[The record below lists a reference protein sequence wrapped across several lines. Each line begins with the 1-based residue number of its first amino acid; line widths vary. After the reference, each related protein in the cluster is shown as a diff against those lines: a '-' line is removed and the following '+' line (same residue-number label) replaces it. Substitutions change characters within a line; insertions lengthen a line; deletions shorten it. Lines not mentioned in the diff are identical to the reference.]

1 PWKSAKAGLPSRESK
16 RVSAAK
22 STSRL
27 TCRSIEAVYSAR
39 DCERTRR
46 HGTMTASEAGAAT
59 VLVVDDDEDIR
70 LILAQILSLQGYDAP
85 TAANGLDALSQ
96 LYDGVEPCLI
106 LLDLMMPAMSGW
118 EFRTKQLQDP
128 KLAQIPVV
136 VLSG

>member
-1 PWKSAKAGLPSRESK
+1 M
-16 RVSAAK
+16 
-22 STSRL
+22 T
-27 TCRSIEAVYSAR
+27 AR
-39 DCERTRR
+39 DE
-46 HGTMTASEAGAAT
+46 GATT

-96 LYDGVEPCLI
+96 LYDGVRPCLI

-128 KLAQIPVV
+128 KLADIPVV
-136 VLSG
+136 VLSGGDNVAQHASALKAAAYLEKPVDLDQLLAVVRTYCHKGNAPRES